1 MQLTGNLEDIG
12 LGEIFQILG
21 FSGRSGVLRLRDT
34 RTEGL
39 VVFRE
44 GKIIKAFSNRLRV
57 SVGEALL
64 EGGKISAA
72 QLEEARERQRERGYV
87 EPIGRLLVRSF
98 NVPADCVESAATE
111 LIQSVVQGF
120 FAWREGYFEFDLGDY
135 ADTPDAIKDDALQ
148 HTLKTGLNPQF
159 LAMEG
164 LRLADEA
171 GRDGTGPS
179 ADPGAGQKTPETS
192 DSFCSVSEI
201 LNELG
206 VDEQFID
213 TGGFQAVSNT
223 RGLSVLKEM
232 LEELS
237 RPLTLNEILLLLL
250 RFSSEFIN
258 RSVVFVMK
266 DGHIA
271 GFGQFGMELDGDQ
284 PDSRIRGIKIP
295 VEGQCI
301 LSEAVEKRKIVF
313 GELEKTEWNEY
324 LIDQLGGRR
333 PIEAFAAP
341 VILQDRVV
349 MVLYGDNVPEARK
362 LDGLSVLET
371 FLAQTSIA
379 MERMIFMS
387 GSANANWF

>member
-34 RTEGL
+34 KTEGL

-44 GKIIKAFSNRLRV
+44 GKIIKAFSSQLRS
-57 SVGEALL
+57 SVGEKLL
-64 EGGKISAA
+64 EGAKISAA
-72 QLEEARERQRERGYV
+72 QLEEGRKRQRERGYV
-87 EPIGRLLVRSF
+87 EPLGRLLARSF
-98 NVPADCVESAATE
+98 NVPAECVEAAAAE
-111 LIQSVVQGF
+111 LIQSAVQGF
-120 FAWREGYFEFDLGDY
+120 FSWRGGYFEFDLGDY
-135 ADTPDAIKDDALQ
+135 AETPDVIKDDALQ
-148 HTLKTGLNPQF
+148 HTLKNGLNPQF

-164 LRLADEA
+164 LRVADEA
-171 GRDGTGPS
+171 GKDGKGAPS
-179 ADPGAGQKTPETS
+179 APDAVERAQEENN
-192 DSFCSVSEI
+192 SFCSVSEM
-201 LNELG
+201 LHELG
-206 VDEQFID
+206 ADEQFLE
-213 TGGFQAVSNT
+213 TKGFQAGST
-223 RGLSVLKEM
+223 SRGLAVLKEM
-232 LEELS
+232 LEELA
-237 RPLTLNEILLLLL
+237 RPLTMNEILLLIL

-271 GFGQFGMELDGDQ
+271 GFGQFGIELDGEQ
-284 PDSRIRGIKIP
+284 PDKRIRGIKIP
-295 VEGQCI
+295 DKGRSI
-301 LSEAVEKRKIVF
+301 LAEAVEKRKIIVR
-313 GELEKTEWNEY
+313 ELAKTEWDEY
-324 LIDQLGGRR
+324 LMEQLGGSR

-379 MERMIFMS
+379 MERMILMS
-387 GSANANWF
+387 GSANASWF